1 MGISASRLFDRRAY
15 RGTIDGE
22 YRMRSPSVASRSRTR
37 GWRTQTGPIPVMISR
52 SGRWPW
58 RTTRCW
64 PVSVFRS
71 VCFARNSA
79 TSASTAWVSSA
90 RAPLRR
96 ISVRESV
103 KAPGWA
109 SLMTLLSDT
118 AYHSFIGEVEALN
131 TTTIRRLTPSRR
143 PQLLAIAQRIVRAVI
158 KEIVVYVE
166 ATALR
171 VLVHWH
177 GGHHTQLNLRKRKA
191 GEHRWKTA
199 ESTLAL
205 IEQLARLMSD
215 QQIAAQLNRMGIKS
229 AKGYGWTRSRVGSFR
244 KTNAIANYAPGER
257 QARGEFTIEEA
268 AKRLGVSY
276 STV

>member
-1 MGISASRLFDRRAY
+1 VSRLEQALSQLDPLPLALSKQEEEDLHKLAWDLPRLWRDEAAPFD
-15 RGTIDGE
+15 
-22 YRMRSPSVASRSRTR
+22 
-37 GWRTQTGPIPVMISR
+37 
-52 SGRWPW
+52 
-58 RTTRCW
+58 
-64 PVSVFRS
+64 
-71 VCFARNSA
+71 
-79 TSASTAWVSSA
+79 
-90 RAPLRR
+90 L
-96 ISVRESV
+96 
-103 KAPGWA
+103 KK
-109 SLMTLLSDT
+109 
-118 AYHSFIGEVEALN
+118 
-131 TTTIRRLTPSRR
+131 
-143 PQLLAIAQRIVRAVI
+143 RIVRAVI

-215 QQIAAQLNRMGIKS
+215 QQIAVQLNRMGIKS

-276 STV
+276 STVQRMIKQRQLPGRQVCPGAPWIIHAEDVDGLGACGSAGYRRFKPPSSDEPAQQALDFP